1 MYLYINDWIYGN
13 MLKKSVLF
21 PISEVHILYFTPR
34 SPKIGP
40 RNQNGEKGR

>member
-13 MLKKSVLF
+13 MLKKSVFF
-21 PISEVHILYFTPR
+21 PMSEVHMYFTPQ